1 MIDSTDLLS
10 GPEGV
15 TPLSPDDLIGLIP
28 TAVVTRQELNEVE
41 RENVEDAMIWA
52 FGRKWTPESLL
63 SDKVMRQLHER
74 MFGDVW
80 KWAGKYRKRET
91 SIGVPPADIAVR
103 LRNLLEDVRTQVDLA
118 EDTRSVGDEIAI
130 RFHHRL
136 VQIHPFPNGNGR
148 HARLAA
154 DILVVAMSG
163 KRFTWGTVD
172 LAGAGEARSSYL
184 SALRTA
190 DADFDYGP
198 LLAFA
203 RS

>member
-1 MIDSTDLLS
+1 MIDPTDLLS
-10 GPEGV
+10 GSEGA
-15 TPLSPDDLIGLIP
+15 TPLGPDDLVGLIP
-28 TAVVTRQELNEVE
+28 TAVATRQELNEVE

-63 SDKVMRQLHER
+63 SDKVMRQLHQR
-74 MFGDVW
+74 MFTDVW
-80 KWAGKYRKRET
+80 RWAGKYRKRET
-91 SIGVPPADIAVR
+91 SIGVSPTHIAVQ
-103 LRNLLEDVRTQVDLA
+103 LWNLLEDVRTQVDLV
-118 EDTRSVGDEIAI
+118 EDTQSVADEIAI

-154 DILVVAMSG
+154 DLLVIALAG
-163 KRFTWGTVD
+163 ERFTWGSVD
-172 LAGAGEARSSYL
+172 LAGSLVARSVYL
-184 SALRTA
+184 RALRIA
-190 DADFDYGP
+190 DTDLNYGP